1 MIKIN
6 KLNRKRIVI
15 TIAVILFIILLIVAI
30 VLYISK
36 KNVRN
41 WVDINIFRKIVS
53 EQDIQSINLNTDKIN
68 QIHVYNNYIS
78 VLNDKTV
85 TLYNSY
91 GEKITSIEV
100 NINSAIFD
108 SSQKYFAIAENKG
121 NEICLIFDKTYL
133 WSQKLEGE
141 ILQIHVNKNGCVAVI
156 TTDATHK
163 SIVTFFDSQGKKL
176 FTSYFASTRIVDA
189 SISNDNKYIAIGEL
203 DTSGTIIKS
212 NIKILSV
219 QNAQQNPEN
228 TVIYTYEA
236 EDEVLITNVKYQ
248 SKNQIACIYNNGLG
262 VIKDQ
267 TYREVIKADNDNITY
282 LANDFN
288 NHVAYVDEQ
297 NTGLFKAQSNVHIVN
312 TSDYQEKIYIMDYV
326 AKDIYANDNV
336 IAINVGTEIYFVDTN
351 GWLIKRY
358 TANQEITN
366 VKFSESLATIIY
378 KDKIVII
385 DL

>member
-1 MIKIN
+1 MRKIN
-6 KLNRKRIVI
+6 KLNRKKIVI
-15 TIAVILFIILLIVAI
+15 TIAVILTIILLIVAI

-36 KNVRN
+36 NDVRN
-41 WVDINIFRKIVS
+41 WIDINIFKKNIS
-53 EQDIQSINLNTDKIN
+53 EQDIQVINLNTDKNN

-108 SSQKYFAIAENKG
+108 SSQKYFVIAENRG

-133 WSQKLEGE
+133 WSQKIEGE
-141 ILQIHVNKNGCVAVI
+141 ILQVHVNKNGYVAVI

-176 FTSYFASTRIVDA
+176 FASYFASTRIVDA
-189 SISNDNKYIAIGEL
+189 SISNDNKYIVIGEL

-219 QNAQQNPEN
+219 QNAQQNPEK
-228 TVIYTYEA
+228 TIIYTYEA
-236 EDEVLITNVKYQ
+236 EDGVLITNVKYQ
-248 SKNQIACIYNNGLG
+248 TKNQIACIYDNGLG

-267 TYREVIKADNDNITY
+267 TYREVIKIDNEKITY
-282 LANDFN
+282 IANDFN
-288 NHVAYVDEQ
+288 NHVAYVDEE

-312 TSDYQEKIYIMDYV
+312 TSDYQEKIYKMDYV

-366 VKFSESLATIIY
+366 VKFSESLATVIY
-378 KDKIVII
+378 KDRIVII

>member
-1 MIKIN
+1 MRKIN
-6 KLNRKRIVI
+6 KLNRKKIVI
-15 TIAVILFIILLIVAI
+15 TIAVILIIILLIVAI

-36 KNVRN
+36 NDVRN
-41 WVDINIFRKIVS
+41 WIDINIFRKNIS
-53 EQDIQSINLNTDKIN
+53 EQDIQVINLNTDKNN

-108 SSQKYFAIAENKG
+108 SSQKYFVIAENRG

-133 WSQKLEGE
+133 WSQKIEGE
-141 ILQIHVNKNGCVAVI
+141 ILQVHVNKNGYVAVI

-176 FTSYFASTRIVDA
+176 FASYFASTRIVDA
-189 SISNDNKYIAIGEL
+189 SISNDNKYIVIGEL

-219 QNAQQNPEN
+219 QNAQQNPEK
-228 TVIYTYEA
+228 TIIYTYEA
-236 EDEVLITNVKYQ
+236 EDGVLITNVKYQ
-248 SKNQIACIYNNGLG
+248 TKNQIACIYDNGLG

-267 TYREVIKADNDNITY
+267 TYREVIKIDNEKITY
-282 LANDFN
+282 IANDFN
-288 NHVAYVDEQ
+288 NHVAYVDEE

-312 TSDYQEKIYIMDYV
+312 TSDYQEKIYKMDYV

-366 VKFSESLATIIY
+366 VKFSESLATVIY

>member
-1 MIKIN
+1 MRKIN
-6 KLNRKRIVI
+6 KLNRKKIVI
-15 TIAVILFIILLIVAI
+15 TIAVILIIILLIVAI

-36 KNVRN
+36 NDVRN
-41 WVDINIFRKIVS
+41 WIDINIFRKNIS
-53 EQDIQSINLNTDKIN
+53 EQDIQVINLNTDKNN

-108 SSQKYFAIAENKG
+108 SSQKYFVIAENRG

-133 WSQKLEGE
+133 WSQKIEGE
-141 ILQIHVNKNGCVAVI
+141 ILQVHVNKNGYVAVI

-176 FTSYFASTRIVDA
+176 FASYFASTRIVDA
-189 SISNDNKYIAIGEL
+189 SISNDNKYIVIGEL

-219 QNAQQNPEN
+219 QNAQQNPEK
-228 TVIYTYEA
+228 TIIYTYEA
-236 EDEVLITNVKYQ
+236 EDGVLITNVKYQ
-248 SKNQIACIYNNGLG
+248 TKNQIACIYDNGLG

-267 TYREVIKADNDNITY
+267 TYREVIKIDNEKITY
-282 LANDFN
+282 IANDFN
-288 NHVAYVDEQ
+288 NHVAYVDEE

-312 TSDYQEKIYIMDYV
+312 TSDYQEKIYKMDYV

-366 VKFSESLATIIY
+366 VKFSESLAAVIY
-378 KDKIVII
+378 KDRIVII